1 MFHHCFLIASPF
13 IIAILRSFLRALPV
27 CFEWCGDGSRGRGG
41 RVWLRSLRNCAKM
54 QDCYPSKRATDQ
66 TKVLFH
72 LSTPVGIV
80 CTAKSFSK
88 RVAVPATIPFV
99 TPHKTNANLS
109 RLFLPSEP
117 RSRISGRSWPA
128 NPKRSTRPKI
138 LALLARNGHAES
150 VAQCP
155 LLGAKRK
162 TCARIELF
170 RF

>member
-1 MFHHCFLIASPF
+1 
-13 IIAILRSFLRALPV
+13 
-27 CFEWCGDGSRGRGG
+27 
-41 RVWLRSLRNCAKM
+41 M

-109 RLFLPSEP
+109 GCNGYGARAGVRRAGGARTVQLS
-117 RSRISGRSWPA
+117 RSDWRHGHKKSTASNFYR
-128 NPKRSTRPKI
+128 KRVCRGG
-138 LALLARNGHAES
+138 LAY
-150 VAQCP
+150 
-155 LLGAKRK
+155 
-162 TCARIELF
+162 EL
-170 RF
+170 